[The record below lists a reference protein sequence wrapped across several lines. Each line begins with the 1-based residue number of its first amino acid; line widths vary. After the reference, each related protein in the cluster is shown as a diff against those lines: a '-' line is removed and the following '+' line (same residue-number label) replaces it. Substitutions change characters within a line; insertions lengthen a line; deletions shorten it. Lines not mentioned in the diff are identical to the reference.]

1 MRSSTGAS
9 TLRRAMDTRRSFGV
23 GKSRPSARLCSV
35 SYTAVLGIYLGHRR
49 DHLSSSGQKKEL
61 SGLGM
66 CCYVA
71 RLERCDIVML
81 QPAPP

>member
-1 MRSSTGAS
+1 MPRPTC
-9 TLRRAMDTRRSFGV
+9 RRTPRWDAPV
-23 GKSRPSARLCSV
+23 WGKSRPSARLCSV
-35 SYTAVLGIYLGHRR
+35 YYTAVFRIYLGHRR
-49 DHLSSSGQKKEL
+49 DHLSSSGQKEL

>member
-1 MRSSTGAS
+1 MRSSTGTS

-35 SYTAVLGIYLGHRR
+35 YYTAVFRIYLGHRR
-49 DHLSSSGQKKEL
+49 DHLSSSGQKEL

>member
-1 MRSSTGAS
+1 MRSSH
-9 TLRRAMDTRRSFGV
+9 RYVDTEARHGYQAFSFGV

-35 SYTAVLGIYLGHRR
+35 YYTAVFRIYLGHRR
-49 DHLSSSGQKKEL
+49 DHLSSSGRKEL